1 MTQPQY
7 SPLSSVMFSLWYLK
21 SISYTPQ
28 QCRDLILSIR
38 NALGE
43 VDVEITRELVKV
55 QSTEFMVVITYVQ

>member
-1 MTQPQY
+1 
-7 SPLSSVMFSLWYLK
+7 MFSLWYLK